1 MTYQVLE
8 LGFLFAVV
16 TCLVLAA
23 IGVRKGPANLLL
35 HRIAFLIAIA
45 ACVFLATGFVRW
57 YAALELG
64 QRKWEVESVTG
75 PLWWPPSLSS
85 FTSMS
90 GSQEP
95 FSEEFQLPPPDTPG
109 LTITRTPFLRQMVG
123 NLLFYLWW
131 VLLLFGVIYFIGRG
145 DKRDLLLHCGVG
157 IWSGLTTAAAL
168 TYIVIPTILRNQ
180 PGDPV
185 PLGCA
190 GILCGIAF
198 AGFSWKDGPK

>member
-1 MTYQVLE
+1 MNQLLE
-8 LGFLFAVV
+8 LGFLFGVV
-16 TCLVLAA
+16 GCLVLAA
-23 IGVRKGPANLLL
+23 ASVRKGPANLLL

-64 QRKWEVESVTG
+64 QRKWEVESMTG

-109 LTITRTPFLRQMVG
+109 LTITRTPSLRQMVG

-131 VLLLFGVIYFIGRG
+131 VLLLFGTIYFIGRG

-190 GILCGIAF
+190 GVLCGIAF
-198 AGFSWKDGPK
+198 AAFSWKDQPK